1 MSSCKRCVI
10 IHSTQQIRTMQ
21 GGRKRMKKITI
32 EKNQK
37 RLRQIGIKIGAIRKL
52 RGMSQIAL
60 AEKAEISRSLLS
72 SIEAPKL
79 ACNFTIEVLFNIADA
94 LNVEVKD
101 LLDDDNW
108 DFMNQ
113 NV

>member
-1 MSSCKRCVI
+1 
-10 IHSTQQIRTMQ
+10 
-21 GGRKRMKKITI
+21 MKKITI

-37 RLRQIGIKIGAIRKL
+37 RLRHISIKIGAIRKW
-52 RGMSQIAL
+52 RGMSQTAL

-108 DFMNQ
+108 DFINQ